1 MKGGREE
8 FRARIMDRL
17 LPALRAYAPDLIL
30 ISAGFDGGER
40 DMGCRRLSSENS
52 GQCAHGLDL
61 LPEDYQWVT
70 DGIAAVGRMSDAKII
85 SVLEG
90 GYGQETRE
98 EKTSYVAL
106 ANNTLAHISGLVGR
120 K

>member
-1 MKGGREE
+1 M
-8 FRARIMDRL
+8 
-17 LPALRAYAPDLIL
+17 
-30 ISAGFDGGER
+30 
-40 DMGCRRLSSENS
+40 
-52 GQCAHGLDL
+52 HGLDL

-70 DGIAAVGRMSDAKII
+70 DGIAAVGRMSNAKII

-90 GYGQETRE
+90 GYGQEDRNG
-98 EKTSYVAL
+98 TSYVAL